1 MKSKHNSKKTT
12 HVQSSN
18 EEIYLKPKETKC
30 YYMIH
35 NNTNHKN
42 NNNNNNNTNSNN
54 TNNNKHNSS
63 SKFIIKDNELA
74 YIQNIINS
82 NQHQIQTNIQFEY
95 NNTNTNTYTNCNGII
110 TLFYEILPKLKHCAI
125 TITTPSSS
133 CINIEILHTLH
144 NPPLF
149 DIVLEINNNSD
160 LISYYPKTMNIP
172 VNEEHL
178 YLLDELEIFKT
189 DIDKLIE
196 LLSIYI

>member
-42 NNNNNNNTNSNN
+42 NNNNTNSNTN
-54 TNNNKHNSS
+54 NNNKHNNS

-74 YIQNIINS
+74 YMQNIINS
-82 NQHQIQTNIQFEY
+82 NQLQIQTNIQFEY
-95 NNTNTNTYTNCNGII
+95 NTNTNSNTNNSSNSIL

-125 TITTPSSS
+125 TITTPSPS
-133 CINIEILHTLH
+133 CTNIEIHHTLH

-160 LISYYPKTMNIP
+160 LISYYPKTMNINL
-172 VNEEHL
+172 NEEHL

-196 LLSIYI
+196 LLSTYI

>member
-12 HVQSSN
+12 HVQSNN
-18 EEIYLKPKETKC
+18 EEIYLKPKEMKC

-42 NNNNNNNTNSNN
+42 NNNNTNSNN
-54 TNNNKHNSS
+54 TNNNRYNNS

-74 YIQNIINS
+74 YMQNIINS

-95 NNTNTNTYTNCNGII
+95 NNTNTYTNSNSIL
-110 TLFYEILPKLKHCAI
+110 TLFYEILPKLKHCVI

-133 CINIEILHTLH
+133 CINIEIYHTLH
-144 NPPLF
+144 TPPLF

-172 VNEEHL
+172 LNEEHL

-196 LLSIYI
+196 LLSMYI